1 MVYKKGQQGDQIRQ
15 IQQALGIAA
24 DGIFGPGTEKA
35 VIAFQKEHGLTADGL
50 VGEQTM
56 NALMS
61 ATTDNGESVL
71 VEKFTPYRKTTR
83 IVDNSLKLTEFFLP
97 HDEYNRGPINADY
110 VFLHHTAGWHN
121 PYSCI
126 TQWGRDTR
134 GAIATEFV
142 LGGPSVKGGEDVHDG
157 ELVQAFPAGNWGYH
171 LGKNGSSHMHK
182 NSVAIEVCN
191 FGYITNGKTYAN
203 VVADES
209 QIVTL
214 DQPFRGH
221 SDWHRYSDKQIEVLR
236 QWLIWIAKRDGIDI
250 TQGLPALVKQH
261 GAKAFEFNEDAYYG
275 RVKGVWTHTNT
286 RKDKVDMFP
295 QQELMDMLASL

>member
-1 MVYKKGQQGDQIRQ
+1 MVYKKGQQGEQIRR

-24 DGIFGPGTEKA
+24 DGVFGPGTEKA
-35 VIAFQKEHGLTADGL
+35 IIAFQKENGLTVDGL

-56 NALMS
+56 NALMG

-83 IVDNSLKLTEFFLP
+83 IVDDSLKLTEFFLP
-97 HDEYNRGPINADY
+97 PDEYNRGPIKAEY
-110 VFLHHTAGWHN
+110 IFLHHTAGWNN

-126 TQWGRDTR
+126 TQWDRDTR

-142 LGGPSVKGGEDVHDG
+142 LGGPSVKDGDTTHDG
-157 ELVQAFPAGNWGYH
+157 ELVHAFPAGNWGYH
-171 LGKNGSSHMHK
+171 LGKNGSAHMHK

-191 FGYITNGKTYAN
+191 FGYIENGKTYAN
-203 VVADES
+203 VVAHES

-214 DQPFRGH
+214 AEPFRGH
-221 SDWHRYSDKQIEVLR
+221 STWHRYSDKQIETLR
-236 QWLIWIAKRDGIDI
+236 LWLIWISKRDNIDI
-250 TQGLPALVKQH
+250 TQGLPALVKKQ

-275 RVKGVWTHTNT
+275 KVKGVWTHTNT